1 MKLLFVSLGCDKNL
15 VDTEFMLGM
24 LRDDGIEITND
35 ETEADIII
43 VNTCC
48 FINDAKEESVNA
60 ILEMAEYKK
69 IGPLKALIVTG
80 CLAQRYKEEIK
91 TEIPEV
97 DAILGTNSYEDIV
110 KAVHEALGGT
120 FYENFKTL
128 EGLPSIHTKR
138 SVTTGGHFAYLKIAE
153 GCNKRCTY
161 CIIPY
166 IRGNYRS
173 VPMERLIKEAQELA
187 DSAQI
192 EQVLADAGISGADID
207 ELMAAKDASGAL
219 LGYVITVTDHEGYGG
234 DIQFSMG
241 ITNEGTLNGISLLS
255 ISETAGLGMRAG
267 EVLVPQFSDKNV
279 SRFTYTKTGATADS
293 EIDAISGATITTNAV
308 VNGVNAGLAYFDKIL
323 KGGSAQ

>member
-1 MKLLFVSLGCDKNL
+1 MKGMIKDALILFAITLIAGL
-15 VDTEFMLGM
+15 MLGVVN
-24 LRDDGIEITND
+24 DITKEPIAQQEQKAKN
-35 ETEADIII
+35 EACQN
-43 VNTCC
+43 V
-48 FINDAKEESVNA
+48 
-60 ILEMAEYKK
+60 
-69 IGPLKALIVTG
+69 
-80 CLAQRYKEEIK
+80 
-91 TEIPEV
+91 
-97 DAILGTNSYEDIV
+97 
-110 KAVHEALGGT
+110 
-120 FYENFKTL
+120 
-128 EGLPSIHTKR
+128 
-138 SVTTGGHFAYLKIAE
+138 FAAAD
-153 GCNKRCTY
+153 
-161 CIIPY
+161 
-166 IRGNYRS
+166 S
-173 VPMERLIKEAQELA
+173 FEAQELA

-192 EQVLADAGISGADID
+192 EQVLTDAGISGADID

-234 DIQFSMG
+234 DIRFSMG

>member
-1 MKLLFVSLGCDKNL
+1 MKGMIKDALILFAITLIAGL
-15 VDTEFMLGM
+15 MLGVVN
-24 LRDDGIEITND
+24 DITKEPIAQQEQKAKN
-35 ETEADIII
+35 EACQN
-43 VNTCC
+43 V
-48 FINDAKEESVNA
+48 
-60 ILEMAEYKK
+60 
-69 IGPLKALIVTG
+69 
-80 CLAQRYKEEIK
+80 
-91 TEIPEV
+91 
-97 DAILGTNSYEDIV
+97 
-110 KAVHEALGGT
+110 
-120 FYENFKTL
+120 
-128 EGLPSIHTKR
+128 
-138 SVTTGGHFAYLKIAE
+138 FAAAD
-153 GCNKRCTY
+153 
-161 CIIPY
+161 
-166 IRGNYRS
+166 S
-173 VPMERLIKEAQELA
+173 FEAQELA

-192 EQVLADAGISGADID
+192 EQVLTDAGISGADID

-323 KGGSAQ
+323 KGGSAH

>member
-1 MKLLFVSLGCDKNL
+1 MRKDALILFAITLIAGL
-15 VDTEFMLGM
+15 MLGVVN
-24 LRDDGIEITND
+24 DITKEPIAQQEQKAKN
-35 ETEADIII
+35 EACQN
-43 VNTCC
+43 V
-48 FINDAKEESVNA
+48 
-60 ILEMAEYKK
+60 
-69 IGPLKALIVTG
+69 
-80 CLAQRYKEEIK
+80 
-91 TEIPEV
+91 
-97 DAILGTNSYEDIV
+97 
-110 KAVHEALGGT
+110 
-120 FYENFKTL
+120 
-128 EGLPSIHTKR
+128 
-138 SVTTGGHFAYLKIAE
+138 FAAAD
-153 GCNKRCTY
+153 
-161 CIIPY
+161 
-166 IRGNYRS
+166 S
-173 VPMERLIKEAQELA
+173 FEAQELA

-192 EQVLADAGISGADID
+192 EQVLTDAGISGADID

-255 ISETAGLGMRAG
+255 ISETAGRGMRAG

>member
-1 MKLLFVSLGCDKNL
+1 MKGMIKDALILFTITLIAGL
-15 VDTEFMLGM
+15 MLGVVN
-24 LRDDGIEITND
+24 DITKEPIAQQEQKAKN
-35 ETEADIII
+35 EACQN
-43 VNTCC
+43 V
-48 FINDAKEESVNA
+48 
-60 ILEMAEYKK
+60 
-69 IGPLKALIVTG
+69 
-80 CLAQRYKEEIK
+80 
-91 TEIPEV
+91 
-97 DAILGTNSYEDIV
+97 
-110 KAVHEALGGT
+110 
-120 FYENFKTL
+120 
-128 EGLPSIHTKR
+128 
-138 SVTTGGHFAYLKIAE
+138 FAAAD
-153 GCNKRCTY
+153 
-161 CIIPY
+161 
-166 IRGNYRS
+166 S
-173 VPMERLIKEAQELA
+173 FEAQELA